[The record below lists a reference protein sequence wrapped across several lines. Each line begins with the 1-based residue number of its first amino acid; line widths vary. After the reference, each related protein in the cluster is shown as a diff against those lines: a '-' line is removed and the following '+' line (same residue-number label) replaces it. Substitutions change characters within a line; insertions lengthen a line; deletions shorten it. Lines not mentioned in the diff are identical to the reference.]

1 MSFLAL
7 EGLQKTYADG
17 TQAVKGIDLDI
28 DKGELIVLLG
38 PSGCGKTTTL
48 RMIAGLELAT
58 AGIIRMDGQDV
69 TALRPSRRD
78 VGMVFQFYA
87 LYPHL
92 TVRENI
98 GFPLR
103 SAGVTAAETRSRVDA
118 VAAQMDLGKLL
129 SRYPKQLSGGDQQ
142 KVSLARAIVRR
153 PAVYLMDEPLGTLD
167 ADQRLAMRELIRSV
181 QLTSKVTTIYVTHDQ
196 EEAMSL
202 ADRIVVME
210 GGRIRQVGTPA
221 EVYDQPADRFVAT
234 FVGSP
239 GMNFIAGRVAERDK
253 GPVFLTEQ
261 GQVPLPIASGSA
273 APARTTLHSGQA
285 TLGIRCEHVHED
297 PSGPIAGTVVAEE
310 YLGNAS
316 NVHLDTVM
324 GRLIMRAGSSWS
336 SDAATL
342 PVSTSV
348 NGGDQPARAASTRGT
363 GTELRLRLDAAQMSI
378 FDGATEQRL

>member
-1 MSFLAL
+1 VSFLVL
-7 EGLQKTYADG
+7 EGLQKTYPDG
-17 TQAVKGIDLDI
+17 TQAVRGIDLSI
-28 DKGELIVLLG
+28 EKGELIVLLG

-58 AGIIRMDGQDV
+58 GGAIRLAGNEV
-69 TALRPSRRD
+69 TRLRPSRRD

-92 TVRENI
+92 TVRDNI

-103 SAGVTAAETRSRVDA
+103 AAGLSPSEIRARVDA
-118 VAAQMDLGKLL
+118 VAARMDLPRLL
-129 SRYPKQLSGGDQQ
+129 ESYPRQLSGGDQQ

-167 ADQRLAMRELIRSV
+167 ADQRLAMRELIRAE
-181 QLTSKVTTIYVTHDQ
+181 QLASKVTTIYVTHDQ

-221 EVYDQPADRFVAT
+221 EVYDRPADLFVAK

-239 GMNFIAGRVAERDK
+239 GMNFIRGVVAGNSDDSTFVS
-253 GPVFLTEQ
+253 Q
-261 GQVPLPIASGSA
+261 SGLVRIDI
-273 APARTTLHSGQA
+273 PQRARFGQA

-297 PSGPIAGTVVAEE
+297 PDGPIPGSVLTEE
-310 YLGNAS
+310 YLGSAS
-316 NVHLDTVM
+316 HVHVETDV
-324 GRLIMRAGSSWS
+324 GRLIVRATGATSRARGS
-336 SDAATL
+336 AI
-342 PVSTSV
+342 
-348 NGGDQPARAASTRGT
+348 
-363 GTELRLRLDAAQMSI
+363 RLRLDPGQISV
-378 FDGATEQRL
+378 FDATTEQRL